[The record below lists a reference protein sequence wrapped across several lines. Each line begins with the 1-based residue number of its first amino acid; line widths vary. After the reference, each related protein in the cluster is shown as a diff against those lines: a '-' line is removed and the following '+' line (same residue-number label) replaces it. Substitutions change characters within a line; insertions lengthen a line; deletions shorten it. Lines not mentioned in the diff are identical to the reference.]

1 MTMIQSREDFAP
13 AVVVPRRG
21 NRAALPALAKAAIVL
36 VLLIGVALPLLVS
49 DYRLFQWS
57 MVLCYTVAL
66 LGLNL
71 LTGYTGQIS
80 LGHGAFFAIGA
91 YTMAIA
97 TFHFGIPFWLAV
109 PMAGLV
115 CFVVGF
121 LFGIPAL
128 RLEGIYLALATFS
141 LAIAV
146 PQLLKVTAFQGWT
159 GGVSGVVV
167 RRPEVPLGLPLNQ
180 MQWLFYV
187 ILALAALAYFITWNL
202 TRGRIG
208 RALRAIRDNSLA
220 ASTMGVDLSFYKCM
234 AFAVSALLTGVA
246 GGLSAM
252 CVQFVGPDSFG
263 FFLSISLLVGAVIG
277 GLGSMIGPLFGAV
290 FIVLVPNVAE
300 QFSEAAPFLIYGII
314 LIGSMYVMP
323 KGVAG
328 LINRFGRR
336 AARS

>member
-1 MTMIQSREDFAP
+1 MTMIQSQKDFAP
-13 AVVVPRRG
+13 ATIMPRREG
-21 NRAALPALAKAAIVL
+21 RAAMPPSAKVAVALI
-36 VLLIGVALPLLVS
+36 LLIGLALPFVAS

-91 YTMAIA
+91 YAMAIA
-97 TFHFGIPFWLAV
+97 MFHFSLPFWVAL
-109 PMAGLV
+109 PIAGV
-115 CFVVGF
+115 TCFVVGF

-146 PQLLKVTAFQGWT
+146 PQLLKVTALQGWT

-167 RRPEVPLGLPLNQ
+167 RRPEVPFGLPLNQ
-180 MQWLFYV
+180 MQWLYYLTLV
-187 ILALAALAYFITWNL
+187 LAALAYLATWNL

-208 RALRAIRDNSLA
+208 RTLRAIRDNSLA
-220 ASTMGVDLSFYKCM
+220 ASTMGIDLSFYKCM
-234 AFAVSALLTGVA
+234 SFAISAFLTGIA

-277 GLGSMIGPLFGAV
+277 GLGSMIGPLFGAI

-314 LIGSMYVMP
+314 LIVSMYVMP

-328 LINRFGRR
+328 LIHRFGGK
-336 AARS
+336 ARPR